1 MKQSHVSPLFKGCA
15 LIARAFLRSFAYGF
29 LFVLT
34 WIAFLSRRRFVVN
47 VSPFGNLGNRL
58 FLVAGTRP
66 VLRHARFAGDLV
78 AGYVGRP
85 ILQHACFNNSR
96 SLHFFLAA
104 WPVVGIWFTS
114 LGVSTMA
121 FNLNGF
127 NFNRSNLDAKGKVIP
142 IWADVIKR
150 ANLGMEVMHERYAYN
165 LPLDLA
171 ATTATP
177 RGSDGCVHR
186 LSGCCDPSTSALPLP
201 GTSGCQPLCSGA
213 TPAAIM

>member
-1 MKQSHVSPLFKGCA
+1 MFRRSAILATAYFSLPAPGLFSAMHG
-15 LIARAFLRSFAYGF
+15 S
-29 LFVLT
+29 
-34 WIAFLSRRRFVVN
+34 
-47 VSPFGNLGNRL
+47 
-58 FLVAGTRP
+58 LVT
-66 VLRHARFAGDLV
+66 
-78 AGYVGRP
+78 
-85 ILQHACFNNSR
+85 S
-96 SLHFFLAA
+96 SL
-104 WPVVGIWFTS
+104 
-114 LGVSTMA
+114 
-121 FNLNGF
+121 NLNGF

-142 IWADVIKR
+142 IWADVINR

-201 GTSGCQPLCSGA
+201 GMSGCQPLCSGA

>member
-58 FLVAGTRP
+58 FLIAGTRP

-85 ILQHACFNNSR
+85 IFQHACFNNSR

-104 WPVVGIWFTS
+104 WPVVGIWFTA

-127 NFNRSNLDAKGKVIP
+127 NFNQLNP
-142 IWADVIKR
+142 
-150 ANLGMEVMHERYAYN
+150 
-165 LPLDLA
+165 
-171 ATTATP
+171 
-177 RGSDGCVHR
+177 
-186 LSGCCDPSTSALPLP
+186 
-201 GTSGCQPLCSGA
+201 
-213 TPAAIM
+213 